1 MGTITTIFSDVG
13 GVILTNGWDRNA
25 RRVGAEKFGLDWEE
39 FQDRHD
45 LAGQEF
51 EIGRISLDQYLARTI
66 FYRHRDFTP
75 DQFKEFMFAQSQPF
89 PETLAIMDRL
99 ARSGRYLM
107 STLNNEELEL
117 NNYRIEHFELR
128 KYFTLFLSSCFL
140 HMRKPDEVIYR
151 TALAI
156 VQRRPEECLF
166 IDDRRLNVEAASAL
180 GIRTILHE
188 NPEQL
193 LNDLVAQ
200 GIELAA

>member
-1 MGTITTIFSDVG
+1 MSTITTIFSDVG

-25 RRVGAEKFGLDWEE
+25 RRTGAETFGLDWEE

-51 EIGRISLDQYLARTI
+51 EIGTITLDSYLARTI

-75 DQFKEFMFAQSQPF
+75 DQFKEFIFAQSQPF
-89 PETLAIMDRL
+89 PETLAIMGRL

-117 NNYRIEHFELR
+117 NNYRIERFELR
-128 KYFTLFLSSCFL
+128 KYFTMFLSSCFL

-156 VQRRPEECLF
+156 VQRHPEECLF
-166 IDDRRLNVEAASAL
+166 IDDRRLNVEAASSL

-188 NPEQL
+188 SPEQL
-193 LNDLVAQ
+193 LNDLAAQ

>member
-166 IDDRRLNVEAASAL
+166 IDDRRLNVEAA
-180 GIRTILHE
+180 
-188 NPEQL
+188 
-193 LNDLVAQ
+193 
-200 GIELAA
+200 